1 MNNKKI
7 LSTALAAS
15 TVLSSSYLFFMTNN
29 LNNETNKVYAAAS
42 STGFDIADYLI
53 GKLAE
58 KLGNKGITLNQDSKD
73 VIKELYTKLTGAGLK
88 IFDKFELDDST
99 SDFSLKSVKIFGVEF
114 EKDYKSELSKKYK
127 DWYQGDKI
135 NDSKELNTLISSIGS
150 YLIKDDGSINYENL
164 EKLNE
169 LTNVVTKN
177 SSNYEIEYKPF
188 TEYVRNIDCLED
200 FINKTNFKY
209 YSLLE
214 NAGTVKLVYNDS
226 SLSKELGIDN
236 SDLQK
241 FLEVLY
247 NSKERINKVIKD
259 HKRSNAGLDIDVTYG
274 KGSESDQK
282 PENSPSST
290 DNSNDS
296 SSSGGSFVSSSS
308 GSFSTSSSGSSST
321 SSSGSTSAGTVSTTG
336 YVQHEKTSVA
346 GDALKNG
353 NQVTL
358 NEKITVSNIDALK
371 ISDKAKA
378 TTKKVLDKIESM
390 LKVANGSTNSSV
402 VDVSKVGSDPKLN
415 NVTINFDKSYI
426 GKDLYVSYIFDD
438 NNIYQLTEGNKWE
451 KLTENTKE
459 IKGVKMDKTSSLK
472 INGISS
478 ACTIVIT
485 TKN

>member
-42 STGFDIADYLI
+42 SAHFDIADYLI

-58 KLGNKGITLNQDSKD
+58 KLGNKGITLNQGSKD
-73 VIKELYTKLTGAGLK
+73 VIKELYTKLTDASLK
-88 IFDKFELDDST
+88 IFDNCDLDTST
-99 SDFSLKSVKIFGVEF
+99 SPISLKSVKIFGVEF

-177 SSNYEIEYKPF
+177 SSNYEIEYEPF
-188 TEYVRNIDCLED
+188 TEYVRNIDCLEN

-209 YSLLE
+209 YKLLE
-214 NAGTVKLVYNDS
+214 NAGTVKLVYNVS

-296 SSSGGSFVSSSS
+296 SSSGGSFVS
-308 GSFSTSSSGSSST
+308 SSSGSSST

-415 NVTINFDKSYI
+415 NVTINLDKSYI
-426 GKDLYVSYIFDD
+426 GKDLYISYIFDD

-451 KLTENTKE
+451 KLTDDTKE

>member
-88 IFDKFELDDST
+88 IFDNCDLDTST
-99 SDFSLKSVKIFGVEF
+99 SPISLKSVEIFGVNF
-114 EKDYKSELSKKYK
+114 AKDYKSELSKRYRG
-127 DWYQGDKI
+127 WYQGDKS

-177 SSNYEIEYKPF
+177 SSNYEIEYNPF
-188 TEYVRNIDCLED
+188 TKYVRNIDCLED

-214 NAGTVKLVYNDS
+214 NAGTVKLVYNVS

-296 SSSGGSFVSSSS
+296 SSSGGSFVSSS
-308 GSFSTSSSGSSST
+308 FSTSSSGSSST
-321 SSSGSTSAGTVSTTG
+321 SSSGSTSAGTDSTTG

-415 NVTINFDKSYI
+415 NVTINLDKSYI
-426 GKDLYVSYIFDD
+426 GKDLYISYIFDD

-451 KLTENTKE
+451 KLTDDTKE

>member
-7 LSTALAAS
+7 LSTVLAAS
-15 TVLSSSYLFFMTNN
+15 SVFSSSYLFFITNN
-29 LNNETNKVYAAAS
+29 FNNETNKVYA
-42 STGFDIADYLI
+42 STDNFDVADYLI
-53 GKLAE
+53 QKLAK
-58 KLGNKGITLNQDSKD
+58 KLDNKGISISEDSKNA
-73 VIKELYTKLTGAGLK
+73 IKELYNKLTDAGLEIFDDFAMESIGKNVSLKLVK
-88 IFDKFELDDST
+88 IFD
-99 SDFSLKSVKIFGVEF
+99 VEF
-114 EKDYKSELSKKYK
+114 EKDYKSELSARYK
-127 DWYQGDKI
+127 GWYQGDKS
-135 NDSKELNTLISSIGS
+135 NDSNKLNELISSIGS
-150 YLIKDDGSINYENL
+150 YLIQKDGSINYDNL

-169 LTNVVTKN
+169 LTKVVTEN
-177 SSNYEIEYKPF
+177 GSNYEIEYKSF
-188 TEYVRNIDCLED
+188 TEYVQNIDCLKT
-200 FINKTNFKY
+200 FIDQTNFKN
-209 YSLLE
+209 YSLAE
-214 NAGTVKLVYNDS
+214 DAGTVKLVYNDGS
-226 SLSKELGIDN
+226 SLRKEWNIEN

-247 NSKERINKVIKD
+247 NLKERINKVIKD